1 MHRKDSRP
9 GAALQSASRGAWN
22 RLYSRLEGRETVA
35 GMSGPITRRDVL
47 LQTAALASTSLVP
60 AAPAF
65 AVPSLKSMRGGDI
78 DRSLQA
84 AVAAHDIPG
93 AVAMAASADS
103 ILYEGAIGM
112 RGAGADARMTTDT
125 VFRIAS
131 MVKLLTSIAAMQLVE
146 RGRLKLDEPAGNI
159 DPVLAAPRVLTG
171 FDDRGAPQLREAREH
186 LTLRN
191 LLTHTSGFSYPLW
204 DTNVLRYVQIARS
217 RKDKDLPRMP
227 LMFEP
232 GAKWAYGGSIDRV
245 SRMVEIA
252 SGQGIDRYFRDNI
265 TGLLGMNDTGFT
277 ITAKQRARQAR
288 LHRRGADGKLVAQPF
303 EKLETPTVFSGGGGI
318 YSTAPDYLRL
328 LQALLNGGSLDGAK
342 ILKAETV
349 ALMAANQ
356 IGNLEAGIMKTTNP
370 ALSNDVDFFPGTRL
384 RWGLGHMINADP
396 VPGARK
402 AGSLTWAGLY
412 NTYYWID
419 PATRVAGVIM
429 MQILPFADRQ
439 ALKVY
444 REFEHGICRSVR
456 RA

>member
-1 MHRKDSRP
+1 M
-9 GAALQSASRGAWN
+9 
-22 RLYSRLEGRETVA
+22 T
-35 GMSGPITRRDVL
+35 ITRRDAL
-47 LQTAALASTSLVP
+47 LRTAALASASLLPAVP
-60 AAPAF
+60 ALAARPA
-65 AVPSLKSMRGGDI
+65 AGGDI
-78 DRSLQA
+78 DKSLQA
-84 AVAAHDIPG
+84 AVAAHQIPG
-93 AVAMAASADS
+93 VVAMAASADS
-103 ILYEGAIGM
+103 VLYEGAIGS
-112 RGAGADARMTTDT
+112 RGAAAEARMSTDT
-125 VFRIAS
+125 IFRIAS
-131 MVKLLTSIAAMQLVE
+131 MVKLLTSVAAMQLVE

-159 DPVLAAPRVLTG
+159 DPMLAAPRILTG
-171 FDDRGAPQLREAREH
+171 FDDKGAPQLREAREV

-204 DTNVLRYVQIARS
+204 DANVLRYIHFARAK
-217 RKDKDLPRMP
+217 KDKDLPRMP
-227 LMFEP
+227 LVFEP
-232 GAKWAYGGSIDRV
+232 GERWAYGGSIDRV

-265 TGLLGMNDTGFT
+265 TGPLGMNDTGFT
-277 ITAKQRARQAR
+277 ITEKQRARQAR
-288 LHRRGADGKLVAQPF
+288 LHRRGSDGKLVAQPL
-303 EKLETPTVFSGGGGI
+303 EKLETPSSFSGGGGI
-318 YSTAPDYLRL
+318 YSSAPDYLRL

-356 IGNLEAGIMKTTNP
+356 IGNLQAGIMKTTNP

-396 VPGARK
+396 VPGGRK

-419 PATRVAGVIM
+419 PSTRVAGVVM

-444 REFEHGICRSVR
+444 REFEHGICGAVR

>member
-1 MHRKDSRP
+1 
-9 GAALQSASRGAWN
+9 
-22 RLYSRLEGRETVA
+22 
-35 GMSGPITRRDVL
+35 MSGVLTRRDAL
-47 LQTAALASTSLVP
+47 LRTAALASASLIP
-60 AAPAF
+60 ALPAL
-65 AVPSLKSMRGGDI
+65 AARTAAGNDI
-78 DRSLQA
+78 GKSLQA
-84 AVAAHDIPG
+84 AVTAHQIPG
-93 AVAMAASADS
+93 VVAMAANADS
-103 ILYEGAIGM
+103 ILYDSAIGS
-112 RGAGADARMTTDT
+112 RGAGGEARMTTDT
-125 VFRIAS
+125 IFRIAS
-131 MVKLLTSIAAMQLVE
+131 MVKLLTTVAAMQLVE
-146 RGRLKLDEPAGNI
+146 RGRLKLDEPAGNV
-159 DPVLAAPRVLTG
+159 DPMLSAPRILTG
-171 FDDRGAPQLREAREH
+171 FDDKGRPQLREAREV

-204 DTNVLRYVQIARS
+204 DAKVLRYVHFMRGK
-217 RKDKDLPRMP
+217 KDKDLPRMP

-232 GAKWAYGGSIDRV
+232 GERWAYGGSIDRV

-265 TGLLGMNDTGFT
+265 TGPLGMNDTGFT
-277 ITAKQRARQAR
+277 ITEKQRARQAR
-288 LHRRGADGKLVAQPF
+288 LHRRGPDGKLVAQPL
-303 EKLETPTVFSGGGGI
+303 EKLETPTAFSGGGGI

-349 ALMAANQ
+349 ALMAVNQ

-396 VPGARK
+396 VPEGRR

-429 MQILPFADRQ
+429 MQILPFADRS
-439 ALKVY
+439 ALRVY
-444 REFEHGICRSVR
+444 REFEHGICRAVR